1 MWKVRRNHENASVR
15 RHLVAR
21 IKFHKALCLS
31 QMLDFYQTRNAEW
44 VLHSHSFIQEL
55 ADRLEDLIC
64 SVDCCELRE
73 KEQEVLYETA
83 KKLSNSRST

>member
-1 MWKVRRNHENASVR
+1 MELWKG
-15 RHLVAR
+15 
-21 IKFHKALCLS
+21 K
-31 QMLDFYQTRNAEW
+31 M
-44 VLHSHSFIQEL
+44 EL